1 MNEKPEVTA
10 MVERRRCLR
19 WSPEEQKEWVS
30 RFEESGLSAREFS
43 AQHGM
48 HWATLYRW
56 LSAKRTREA
65 VASLTP
71 DLIEVPLPPRALERV
86 MPNWSAELVLGNG
99 KVLRLQGEIPAATLQ
114 QLLAVC

>member
-1 MNEKPEVTA
+1 MNENNQVTA
-10 MVERRRCLR
+10 VDQRRTCPRR
-19 WSPEEQKEWVS
+19 SFEEQQEWVR

-48 HWATLYRW
+48 HWVTLYRW

-71 DLIEVPLPPRALERV
+71 DFVEVQLPSQGSEHLVPS
-86 MPNWSAELVLGNG
+86 WSAELVFGNG
-99 KVLRLQGEIPAATLQ
+99 KILRLQGDIPAATLQ

>member
-1 MNEKPEVTA
+1 
-10 MVERRRCLR
+10 
-19 WSPEEQKEWVS
+19 
-30 RFEESGLSAREFS
+30 
-43 AQHGM
+43 
-48 HWATLYRW
+48 
-56 LSAKRTREA
+56 